1 MKKYSQVSIGEL
13 LDKISI
19 LRIKS
24 EKLSDPEKLKH
35 VRHELNVLS
44 KETYDIENSEPWIEK
59 LVKVNS
65 KLWDIEDRIR
75 EKERDEEFDDEFV
88 QVARSVYFTNDKR
101 FDVKNE
107 INKFYNSDVKEQKG
121 YEEY

>member
-1 MKKYSQVSIGEL
+1 MKKYSQISVGEL

-35 VRHELNVLS
+35 VQHELYALT
-44 KETYDIENSEPWIEK
+44 KETYDVSNSEPWIEK
-59 LVKVNS
+59 LVKINS
-65 KLWDIEDRIR
+65 ELWDIEDKIR
-75 EKERDEEFDDEFV
+75 EKERESQFDSEFIEI
-88 QVARSVYFTNDKR
+88 ARSVYFTNDKR
-101 FDVKNE
+101 FEVKNE

-121 YEEY
+121 YKKY